1 MSGSAANT
9 TVELL
14 KVTFGKRTDGQ
25 WNIVSLD
32 GISIKPR
39 QRTDTGFFEIADE
52 PITAQ
57 PSNFGT
63 TTFHLSQS
71 IVPIVAHVQGESVL
85 RCIGTGFFV
94 SCSGLLITAAHVVS
108 DPIERQYGSF
118 KETPELTWQARDL
131 KLGVMIAL
139 NPFFHGKKYVFREIE
154 WAGFLAK
161 KAESPLPIAGTSLK
175 ITSDTAICKVA
186 PLAPDVPFQPLT
198 IVQTGLVGTGMSV
211 GKTATAIGY
220 GAMRDIE
227 LQAAGENS
235 IEGDFPFEMHAS
247 TGEILERFPDNL
259 TTRQVPTPGACFSA
273 SLRLPGG
280 MSGSPIFD
288 HEGVYVHGVV
298 SRGWVDEVGLSPLG
312 FGSMLA
318 QSMHIPISPLA
329 NKTLLQLHAED
340 EHGFTKLRG
349 PGM

>member
-1 MSGSAANT
+1 MSGPAANT
-9 TVELL
+9 AVELL
-14 KVTFGKRTDGQ
+14 KVTFGRRTDGQ
-25 WNIVSLD
+25 WTIASLD
-32 GISIKPR
+32 SISIRPR
-39 QRTDTGFFEIADE
+39 QPTAIGFYEIADDVVA
-52 PITAQ
+52 AQ
-57 PSNFGT
+57 PSNFGP

-71 IVPIVAHVQGESVL
+71 IVPIVAHVQGENVL

-108 DPIERQYGSF
+108 DPIERHYGGVT
-118 KETPELTWQARDL
+118 ETADLTWQARDL

-139 NPFFHGKKYVFREIE
+139 NPFFHGKKYAFREIE
-154 WAGFLAK
+154 WASFLAE
-161 KAESPLPIAGTSLK
+161 KAEGPLPIAGTSLK
-175 ITSDTAICKVA
+175 ITADTAICKVA
-186 PLAPDVPFQPLT
+186 PLAPEVPFQPLT
-198 IVQTGLVGTGMSV
+198 IVQSGLVGTGMSV

-227 LQAAGENS
+227 LQVTGENA

-298 SRGWVDEVGLSPLG
+298 SRGWVDEGGVSPLG

-318 QSMHIPISPLA
+318 QSMHVPIRPLA

>member
-1 MSGSAANT
+1 MADPAANT

-14 KVTFGKRTDGQ
+14 KITFGKRTAGR
-25 WNIVSLD
+25 WNIASMD
-32 GISIKPR
+32 SISIKPR
-39 QRTDTGFFEIADE
+39 QPTDIGFYEIADDVV
-52 PITAQ
+52 TAQ
-57 PSNFGT
+57 PSNFGP
-63 TTFHLSQS
+63 TTFHLGQS

-85 RCIGTGFFV
+85 RCIGTGFFI

-108 DPIERQYGSF
+108 DPIERQYGGVT
-118 KETPELTWQARDL
+118 ETTDLTWLARDL

-154 WAGFLAK
+154 WASFLAK
-161 KAESPLPIAGTSLK
+161 KAEGPLPIAGMSLR
-175 ITSDTAICKVA
+175 ITSDTAICKVT

-198 IVQTGLVGTGMSV
+198 IVQAGLIGTGMSV
-211 GKTATAIGY
+211 GRAATAIGY

-227 LQAAGENS
+227 LQMARENA

-298 SRGWVDEVGLSPLG
+298 SRGWIDEGGVSPLG
-312 FGSMLA
+312 YGSMLA
-318 QSMHIPISPLA
+318 QSMHIPIRPLA
-329 NKTLLQLHAED
+329 NRTLLQLHADD
-340 EHGFTKLRG
+340 EHGFTKLSG